1 MPLNKSGISLM
12 VKIAVLI
19 WGVDSLIKGAGY
31 QFFIGENDP
40 YGQSQVVFS
49 DLVYGTLL
57 VTALLSF
64 LSTWIASLLLLLSAV
79 VSSAI
84 LIWTNTF
91 GHGLQLTDPFVLDIA
106 LRPALG
112 SLVFFILS
120 RWVKDPPIASK
131 LRSLIR
137 K

>member
-1 MPLNKSGISLM
+1 MPLSKNGISVM
-12 VKIAVLI
+12 VKIAALI
-19 WGVDSLIKGAGY
+19 WGGITLVKGAGFE
-31 QFFIGENDP
+31 FFIRESDP
-40 YGQSQVVFS
+40 YKNSMSLFS
-49 DLVYGTLL
+49 ILTYGTLI
-57 VTALLSF
+57 VAALLSF
-64 LSTWIASLLLLLSAV
+64 LSTRIASLLLLLSV
-79 VSSAI
+79 IGSSAI

-91 GHGLQLTDPFVLDIA
+91 GGGLSLADPFIWDIA

-112 SLVFFILS
+112 LLVFFVLS

>member
-1 MPLNKSGISLM
+1 MPLSKSGISVM

-19 WGVDSLIKGAGY
+19 WGGVTLVKGAGY
-31 QFFIGENDP
+31 EFFIQENDP
-40 YGQSQVVFS
+40 YKNGMSIFS
-49 DLVYGTLL
+49 ILTYGTLI
-57 VTALLSF
+57 VAALLSF
-64 LSTWIASLLLLLSAV
+64 LSTSLASLLLLLSVIA
-79 VSSAI
+79 SSAI
-84 LIWTNTF
+84 LIWTNIF
-91 GHGLQLTDPFVLDIA
+91 GHGLPWADPFIWDIA